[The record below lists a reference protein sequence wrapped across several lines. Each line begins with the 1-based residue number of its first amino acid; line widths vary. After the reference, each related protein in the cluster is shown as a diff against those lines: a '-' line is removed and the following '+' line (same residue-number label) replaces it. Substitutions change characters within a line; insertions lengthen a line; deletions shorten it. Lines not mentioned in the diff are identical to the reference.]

1 VAAPLKRQI
10 ISPARRFLAL
20 GARALL
26 NFRFQSKLTHMEYRG
41 IRYTVRARIEREQWS
56 VTIHPAG
63 VELASKIING
73 QRDSAELRARSM
85 INKWLEKHPAQ
96 N

>member
-1 VAAPLKRQI
+1 
-10 ISPARRFLAL
+10 
-20 GARALL
+20 
-26 NFRFQSKLTHMEYRG
+26 M
-41 IRYTVRARIEREQWS
+41 RYTVRARIEREQWS

-73 QRDSAELRARSM
+73 QRDSAELRAHSM
-85 INKWLEKHPAQ
+85 INKWLEKHLAQ